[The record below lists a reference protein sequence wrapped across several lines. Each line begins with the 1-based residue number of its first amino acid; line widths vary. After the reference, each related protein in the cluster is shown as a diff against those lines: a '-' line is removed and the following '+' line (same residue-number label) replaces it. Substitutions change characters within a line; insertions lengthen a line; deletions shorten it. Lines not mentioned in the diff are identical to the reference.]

1 MAQGAAPLFRLSA
14 VGKRYPAQDALREVN
29 LTLRAGERVAF
40 IGPSGAGKS
49 TLLRVLNTTAVPTSG
64 DFLFEGRRVAIA
76 GERELRRIRRRV
88 GTIYQQYHLVPQLS
102 VLDNVRAGRVGNWG
116 LGRTLSPFA
125 SRAERWEVLA
135 LLERVG
141 MAEKLYER
149 VDRLSGGQQQRVAI
163 ARALYQ
169 NPDVLLADEPLAA
182 LDPPRA
188 EKLLQL
194 LLSLAGEGRTFCITS
209 HDLDLVLH
217 HFPRVVGMRDGRIAF
232 DCPSRD
238 VTAAMVGALYASP
251 RAFATVE
258 QRPATAA
265 APPEALLPP
274 DVLTVGASSA
284 PLDALVPRALAAF
297 HAAEPQVKIKVLG
310 GTTEELLDAVRSG
323 TIPLALVGLRPD
335 DADLECEPVAND
347 AILLVASTRLRGFPG
362 HPLALSHV
370 GQLPRVERPAGSAT
384 RALVEE
390 WFDRAGAPL
399 SPEAIVAELSTTH
412 ALRAAVAE
420 GLGCAFFSYATVAE
434 DLAAGHLVEL
444 KVEHLSISRQL
455 FAVRRRGEP
464 TPAARAFLQ
473 TVRSL
478 DRTRARAVGEA
489 R

>member
-1 MAQGAAPLFRLSA
+1 MDQGPAPLFHLSGI
-14 VGKRYPAQDALREVN
+14 GKRYPAQDALQDVN
-29 LTLRAGERVAF
+29 LTLLAGERVAI

-64 DFLFEGRRVAIA
+64 ELLFEGRRVDSA
-76 GERELRRIRRRV
+76 GERELRRIRRRI

-102 VLDNVRAGRVGNWG
+102 VLDNVRAGRVGRWG
-116 LGRTLSPFA
+116 LGRTLMPLA
-125 SRAERWEVLA
+125 SGAERREVLG
-135 LLERVG
+135 LLDRVG
-141 MAEKLYER
+141 MAEKLHER
-149 VDRLSGGQQQRVAI
+149 LDRLSGGQQQRVAI
-163 ARALYQ
+163 ARALFQ

-209 HDLDLVLH
+209 HDLDLVLQ

-232 DCPSRD
+232 DCLSRQ
-238 VTAAMVGALYASP
+238 VTAAMVGDLYASP
-251 RAFATVE
+251 RAFA
-258 QRPATAA
+258 RG
-265 APPEALLPP
+265 PPPPMAGTPEPLLPP

-284 PLDALVPRALAAF
+284 PLDALVPRALAVF
-297 HAAEPQVKIKVLG
+297 HAAEPRVKVKVQG
-310 GTTEELLDAVRSG
+310 GTTEELLDAVRAG
-323 TIPLALVGLRPD
+323 RMPLALVGLRPD
-335 DADLECEPVAND
+335 DPEFECEPVAND
-347 AILLVASTRLRGFPG
+347 AILLVASTRLRGLPG
-362 HPLALSHV
+362 HPLPLSQV

-399 SPEAIVAELSTTH
+399 APEAIVAELSTTH

-455 FAVRRRGEP
+455 FAVRRRSEP

-473 TVRSL
+473 TVRAL
-478 DRTRARAVGEA
+478 DRALPRAAGEDG
-489 R
+489 

>member
-1 MAQGAAPLFRLSA
+1 MQQRTAEGESHAEAAARTA
-14 VGKRYPAQDALREVN
+14 A
-29 LTLRAGERVAF
+29 AGC
-40 IGPSGAGKS
+40 
-49 TLLRVLNTTAVPTSG
+49 
-64 DFLFEGRRVAIA
+64 
-76 GERELRRIRRRV
+76 
-88 GTIYQQYHLVPQLS
+88 H
-102 VLDNVRAGRVGNWG
+102 
-116 LGRTLSPFA
+116 GRTPGAQTGRQSP
-125 SRAERWEVLA
+125 RPR
-135 LLERVG
+135 G
-141 MAEKLYER
+141 
-149 VDRLSGGQQQRVAI
+149 
-163 ARALYQ
+163 
-169 NPDVLLADEPLAA
+169 

-251 RAFATVE
+251 RAFATSE
-258 QRPATAA
+258 RPATAHA
-265 APPEALLPP
+265 AAEPLDPLLPP

-297 HAAEPQVKIKVLG
+297 HAAEPQVKVKVHG
-310 GTTEELLDAVRSG
+310 GTTEELLDDVRAG
-323 TIPLALVGLRPD
+323 TIPLALVGMRPD
-335 DADLECEPVAND
+335 DPELDCEPVAND

-362 HPLALSHV
+362 HPLALSQV
-370 GQLPRVERPAGSAT
+370 GQLPRVDRPRGSAT

-390 WFDRAGAPL
+390 WFERAGAPL
-399 SPEAIVAELSTTH
+399 PPEAIVAELSTTH

-455 FAVRRRGEP
+455 FAVRRKGEP

-478 DRTRARAVGEA
+478 DRTRARAVGED